1 MDTLRTYTDA
11 IIVITG
17 GASGLG
23 KQIGIELA
31 QRGAIVM
38 LLDRQ
43 IEEAEHVCSL
53 IQEKGGRSFAY
64 EVDVRN
70 PTTIK
75 ESFRRIYTEH
85 GRIDYVFNNAGIMYA
100 GNVTDM
106 EPDQWENIVDVNIK
120 GVVYGCREAAAI
132 MKEQGFGHI
141 VNTASMAGLLITPFI
156 AAYGMTKYA
165 VVGLSLALNSELKT
179 DNICVTAICPGFINT
194 PILHG
199 GRYGSFVSKPNES
212 ELKKLQKNNLVTFD
226 VESFAKAAVKQIPK
240 RKGIIILPRRW
251 NLMWCLQRWFPR
263 LSLRLSQ
270 MSSRYA
276 IRKKLFGS

>member
-1 MDTLRTYTDA
+1 VDTLRTYTDA

-31 QRGAIVM
+31 QRGAVVM

-43 IEEAEHVCSL
+43 IEEAERVCSE
-53 IQEKGGRSFAY
+53 IQERGGQSFAY

-70 PTTIK
+70 QATIK
-75 ESFRRIYTEH
+75 EILRKIYAER

-100 GNVTDM
+100 GIVTDM
-106 EPDQWENIVDVNIK
+106 KSDQWENIIDVNIK
-120 GVVYGCREAAAI
+120 GVVYGCQEAASI

-141 VNTASMAGLLITPFI
+141 VNTASMAGLLITPFL

-165 VVGLSLALNSELKT
+165 VVGLSLALNSELKN
-179 DNICVTAICPGFINT
+179 DNIYVTAICPGFINT
-194 PILHG
+194 PILQG
-199 GRYGSFVSKPNES
+199 GRYGAFVSKLNES
-212 ELKKLQKNNLVTFD
+212 ELKKLEKNNLVTFG
-226 VESFAKAAVKQIPK
+226 VKSFAKAAVNQIPK
-240 RKGIIILPRRW
+240 RKGIIVLPRRW
-251 NLMWCLQRWFPR
+251 TLLWCLQRWFPG

-270 MSSRYA
+270 MYSRYA
-276 IRKKLFGS
+276 KRKKLFG